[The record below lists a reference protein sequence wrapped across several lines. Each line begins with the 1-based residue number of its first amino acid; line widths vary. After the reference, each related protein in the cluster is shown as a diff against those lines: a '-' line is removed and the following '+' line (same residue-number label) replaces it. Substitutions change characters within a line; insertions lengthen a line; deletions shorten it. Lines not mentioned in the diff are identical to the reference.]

1 VRGAICADRLIE
13 VGMCLQE
20 LTGLSVAA
28 AVAEVRAWNFAK
40 NRHAFSLVTWRIG
53 QNVLS
58 NLCLG

>member
-1 VRGAICADRLIE
+1 
-13 VGMCLQE
+13 MCLQE